1 MSMSTQAEFFRGA
14 RAAVPV
20 MLGFIPVGLI
30 LGATGAQASL
40 SPLGMGLM
48 SGLNYAGGSE
58 FAALALWSAV
68 PPALTVMMTTWL
80 INSRHIMLSAA
91 LTPYVN
97 HLPLPRT
104 LLVFFLMCD
113 ETWALSMADINRRRH
128 AGFTDAAA
136 FSLAFYLGVAL
147 TLWVTWWASAFAGA
161 MIGTGLGDL
170 SVLGFSMAFPAIFI
184 CILSGMWQGRA
195 RALPWLVSAVT
206 AGLVSL
212 SLGTAWSAALGA
224 VAGLLTVALMPDPS
238 KKTPEPAS
246 EETQA

>member
-1 MSMSTQAEFFRGA
+1 
-14 RAAVPV
+14 

-30 LGATGAQASL
+30 LGATGAQTGL

-58 FAALALWSAV
+58 FAALALWSAI

-97 HLPLPRT
+97 HLPMPRA

-113 ETWALSMADINRRRH
+113 ETWALSMADIKRRRD
-128 AGFTDAAA
+128 AGLSDATA
-136 FSLAFYLGVAL
+136 FSFAFYVGVAL

-184 CILSGMWQGRA
+184 CILSGMWPGRQ
-195 RALPWLVSAVT
+195 RALPWLVSGVT

-238 KKTPEPAS
+238 ENTGEATS
-246 EETQA
+246 EESQA